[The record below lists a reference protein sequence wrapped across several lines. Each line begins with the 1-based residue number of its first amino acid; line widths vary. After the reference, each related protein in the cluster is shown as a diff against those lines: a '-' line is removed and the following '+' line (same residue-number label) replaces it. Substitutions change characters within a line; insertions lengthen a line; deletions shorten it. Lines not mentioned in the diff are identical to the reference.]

1 MMQASKDQ
9 LVSAAAVSL
18 AAFCGCVACFIPPLS
33 ERFIHSPLWVV
44 ALSLGIAVS
53 AVLHLVFVGLLAR
66 QLGRRPAPVVAL
78 ALVTLP
84 VGSIVGLVLLEWQG
98 RVGSAPPAGRSV

>member
-9 LVSAAAVSL
+9 LVSAAAMSL
-18 AAFCGCVACFIPPLS
+18 AVFCGCVACFIPPLS
-33 ERFIHSPLWVV
+33 ARFIGSPLWIVV
-44 ALSLGIAVS
+44 LALGIAVG

-66 QLGRRPAPVVAL
+66 QLGRRPALAVAL

-98 RVGSAPPAGRSV
+98 RVGMGGPAGRSA

>member
-1 MMQASKDQ
+1 MIQASRDQ
-9 LVSAAAVSL
+9 LVTAAWLSVG
-18 AAFCGCVACFIPPLS
+18 AFCLCVACFIPPLS
-33 ERFIHSPLWVV
+33 ARFIGSPLWVV
-44 ALSLGIAVS
+44 VLALGIAVS

-66 QLGRRPAPVVAL
+66 HLGRRASLAVAL

-98 RVGSAPPAGRSV
+98 RIGAAQPTGRSA